1 MALNPIAQPRPTA
14 LPASA
19 PLRWP
24 LAFLA
29 LTLAV
34 MGASVSR
41 AVFALALLAFCL
53 LANGA
58 LTAALTESRKRR
70 QPAWLLAERLVEL
83 SPSAQ
88 AQIVAVLDEIA
99 PLAQI
104 EVPA

>member
-1 MALNPIAQPRPTA
+1 M
-14 LPASA
+14 PATPA
-19 PLRWP
+19 AAVRWP
-24 LAFLA
+24 LAFVA

-41 AVFALALLAFCL
+41 GVFVLALLAFCL
-53 LANGA
+53 LTNGA
-58 LTAALTESRKRR
+58 ITAAFTESRKRR

-99 PLAQI
+99 PLVER
-104 EVPA
+104 EVAS